1 MKFRYDDF
9 QNFYTLLDQEPSEI
23 DEFKINMDFVNPFA
37 LILPASFIY
46 EQGINVHKIAKNPF
60 KDSVNSYA
68 EHMNFFE
75 WLSGL
80 EGTTINIKDNYYPIL
95 RQDLKNYIRNRN
107 NVVEITAKN
116 ISDIVSDDETLT
128 ELLNY
133 ALSEILRNI
142 PEHSECSKSWICVQ
156 KWDHIN
162 YFEIEAAIVDYGVG
176 IVTNTKK
183 KYPTKSDEELLQKV
197 MTPGFTT
204 SDYEIRSYESDY
216 YQNSGFGLY
225 IVLNICKNLNGE
237 FVILSNNL
245 LYELTPQNKNFT
257 QNRFNFPGTAIKMKF
272 QIPKANLNIK
282 ELIDN
287 IVAEGEK
294 IAQQKDDTK
303 KVASKRSKS
312 LKL

>member
-1 MKFRYDDF
+1 
-9 QNFYTLLDQEPSEI
+9 
-23 DEFKINMDFVNPFA
+23 
-37 LILPASFIY
+37 
-46 EQGINVHKIAKNPF
+46 
-60 KDSVNSYA
+60 
-68 EHMNFFE
+68 
-75 WLSGL
+75 
-80 EGTTINIKDNYYPIL
+80 
-95 RQDLKNYIRNRN
+95 
-107 NVVEITAKN
+107 
-116 ISDIVSDDETLT
+116 
-128 ELLNY
+128 
-133 ALSEILRNI
+133 
-142 PEHSECSKSWICVQ
+142 
-156 KWDHIN
+156 
-162 YFEIEAAIVDYGVG
+162 
-176 IVTNTKK
+176 
-183 KYPTKSDEELLQKV
+183 

-204 SDYEIRSYESDY
+204 SDYEIRSYESDH

-225 IVLNICKNLNGE
+225 IVSNICKNLNGE

-272 QIPKANLNIK
+272 QIPKVNLNTK